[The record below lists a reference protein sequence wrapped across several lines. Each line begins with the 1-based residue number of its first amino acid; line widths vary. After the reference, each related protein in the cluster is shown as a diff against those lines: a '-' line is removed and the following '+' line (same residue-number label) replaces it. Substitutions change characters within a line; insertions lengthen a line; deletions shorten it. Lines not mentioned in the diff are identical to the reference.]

1 MCYTHSLIF
10 DVWRKNDSF
19 VAHLYNLTQDQEL
32 PLKLSPL
39 QYLSGEIH
47 KVNMADTNGISRE

>member
-1 MCYTHSLIF
+1 MDFTHSLIF
-10 DVWRKNDSF
+10 DVWKKNDAF

-39 QYLSGEIH
+39 QNLSGEILV
-47 KVNMADTNGISRE
+47 VNMAVTNDICRE